1 MLKDESFSEKFEE
14 LFESRMQ
21 DKYGEDYEN
30 VENQDDLLSVWW
42 DLFEEMKSVASD
54 LAEWYEVDNS
64 LLEKDNE
71 ELMNE

>member
-1 MLKDESFSEKFEE
+1 
-14 LFESRMQ
+14 MQ